1 MRKVG
6 QISIKK
12 GMDIKDLM
20 EEYLKAGVLGA
31 GEIGK
36 ASGILEKMIKE
47 KSTIFLGLAGPL
59 TASGLREVVVDLI
72 RSRYISAIVSNGA
85 NIVHDLIEAFGG
97 SHYVGEFSVDDK
109 VLREKKIGRAGNIY
123 TKMKNFSFLEKN
135 IQKIL
140 SDINGKKMENI
151 SPRELLGEIGAR
163 ITDENSI
170 VRSAYEEKIPI
181 FSPALIDSMLGLQLY
196 FFSQKNRI
204 ILNPLKDVDELVEM
218 VFRARKTGG
227 IFLGGGVPKHY
238 ILQVNLLRGG
248 IDYGIQITLDREE
261 AGSLSG
267 AKLEEGIS
275 WGKAKAGSNLANVI
289 GDATILFPL
298 LIAGVK
304 QRLNVK

>member
-1 MRKVG
+1 
-6 QISIKK
+6 
-12 GMDIKDLM
+12 MDK
-20 EEYLKAGVLGA
+20 
-31 GEIGK
+31 
-36 ASGILEKMIKE
+36 
-47 KSTIFLGLAGPL
+47 
-59 TASGLREVVVDLI
+59 
-72 RSRYISAIVSNGA
+72 
-85 NIVHDLIEAFGG
+85 
-97 SHYVGEFSVDDK
+97 
-109 VLREKKIGRAGNIY
+109 
-123 TKMKNFSFLEKN
+123 
-135 IQKIL
+135 
-140 SDINGKKMENI
+140 
-151 SPRELLGEIGAR
+151 
-163 ITDENSI
+163 NSI